1 MTNHNYILFAIY
13 KCIIVD
19 VSERVNFLTA
29 DGNKFAHPLQHLG
42 KQKKDLPV
50 IVIDS
55 FKHMYQFP
63 KHKNYRDHKHIKIF
77 IDDLYSGKL
86 HREYHLGPQDLS
98 SDDDSNQGKNQPV
111 KQTEPPESSFKNL
124 APSRNRYTL
133 LRDEL

>member
-1 MTNHNYILFAIY
+1 MTILYFAIF

-63 KHKNYRDHKHIKIF
+63 KHKNYRDHNHIKIF

-98 SDDDSNQGKNQPV
+98 PEEDSNQGKNQPV

-124 APSRNRYTL
+124 APSKNRYTL